1 MRQDTERLLKVC
13 LRDTLVKLQAEQAK
27 IKTVERHLCIFNCFL
42 FLAYWATA
50 HHEIARRAM
59 NGSAAYSPI
68 DCASFYVTTTA
79 VREIARRAMNGSA
92 AYSPITVLLFMIRRL
107 PSVK

>member
-13 LRDTLVKLQAEQAK
+13 LRDTLLKLQAEQAK

-92 AYSPITVLLFMIRRL
+92 AYSPIDCAFFMLRRQ

>member
-13 LRDTLVKLQAEQAK
+13 LRDTLLKLQAEQAK

-68 DCASFYVTTTA
+68 NYASFYVTTTA

>member
-1 MRQDTERLLKVC
+1 MARLLTHQLDCASFYV
-13 LRDTLVKLQAEQAK
+13 T
-27 IKTVERHLCIFNCFL
+27 T
-42 FLAYWATA
+42 TA
-50 HHEIARRAM
+50 VREIARRAM
-59 NGSAAYSPI
+59 NGSAAFSPI

-92 AYSPITVLLFMIRRL
+92 AFSPIDCVSFMLRRQ